1 VQLQQSLPDLQKR
14 GLGLAA
20 ISYDPAATLKS
31 FADQRGITFPLLSD
45 AGSATIKAYGILNAE
60 ASGRTAGIPYPG
72 TLVLDRRGIVLSR
85 SFEERYQ
92 ERATASSLVA
102 RSAGAGRVGAPT
114 AETPHL
120 SLTTSASDALAAPGT
135 RLSLFVD
142 IALKPKMHVY
152 APEEKEAIPV
162 ELKLDPDDA
171 FKAPPAEFPKGE
183 NFYFAPLKL
192 NQRVYSK
199 PFRITQD
206 VTLALT
212 PAFRERARAAGATLE
227 IKGTLRYQACDDKV
241 CYPPRDLPL
250 TWTISL
256 KPLER

>member
-20 ISYDPAATLKS
+20 VSYDPPATLKT

-45 AGSATIKAYGILNAE
+45 AGSATIKAFGILNAE
-60 ASGRTAGIPYPG
+60 ATGRTAGIPYPG
-72 TLVLDRRGIVLSR
+72 TFLLDRRGIVVSR

-92 ERATASSLVA
+92 ERATASSLAA
-102 RSAGAGRVGAPT
+102 RATGGRQAGSPT
-114 AETPHL
+114 ADTPHL
-120 SLTTSASDALAAPGT
+120 SLTTTASDPTVAPGT
-135 RLSLFVD
+135 RFSLYVD
-142 IALKPKMHVY
+142 ITPKPKMHLY

-162 ELKLDPDDA
+162 ELKLDADDA
-171 FKAPPAEFPKGE
+171 FKVHAPEFPRGE
-183 NFYFAPLKL
+183 KFFFAPLKL
-192 NQRVYSK
+192 TQLVYSK

-241 CYPPRDLPL
+241 CYPPKDLPL
-250 TWTISL
+250 AWIVSL